1 MAKVE
6 CQKHE
11 RPAQRGKLKLEMQ
24 RSVKYHTIGSTCVN
38 LLLSMAEVAVPGDV
52 RVAVLGR
59 ISCLRLVP
67 G

>member
-1 MAKVE
+1 LSGE
-6 CQKHE
+6 L
-11 RPAQRGKLKLEMQ
+11 PEMQ